1 MTSWWQTIGAARA
14 LSRRITHRICVL
26 ITFVVSILTL
36 AACSA
41 TPAPAG
47 IRLDERDNGKTI
59 KLYVGDYLY
68 VDLRDYPTS
77 GYRWDVDDE
86 PFDKGL
92 LGGTGGS
99 MGNASFTADVKAVG
113 SGGIHTE
120 ALKADGA
127 GRGKLTLVYHSVG
140 EDYDYQ
146 GSPVKTFEVE
156 LDIQPRP
163 AH

>member
-1 MTSWWQTIGAARA
+1 MNSWWQIIPAAHA
-14 LSRRITHRICVL
+14 LSRRLTHRIGVL
-26 ITFVVSILTL
+26 AALAVTMLVV

-47 IRLDERDNGKTI
+47 IRLDERDNGKTV

-77 GYRWDVDDE
+77 GYRWDADTE
-86 PFDKGL
+86 LFDMGL
-92 LGGTGGS
+92 LGGVGF
-99 MGNASFTADVKAVG
+99 MGWTSFTADVKAVG
-113 SGGIHTE
+113 SGGIHTT
-120 ALKADGA
+120 AMKASGVGQD
-127 GRGKLTLVYHSVG
+127 KLTFVYHSVG

-163 AH
+163 AQ